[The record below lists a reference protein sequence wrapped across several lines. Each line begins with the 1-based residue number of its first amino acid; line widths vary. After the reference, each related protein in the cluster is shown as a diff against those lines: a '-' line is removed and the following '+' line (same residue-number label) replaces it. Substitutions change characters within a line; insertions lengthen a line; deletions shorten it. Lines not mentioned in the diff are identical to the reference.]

1 MSLLEK
7 ILPGSY
13 KGVNFLM
20 IAGTTT
26 GGPKVVKH
34 EYPNSNTQT
43 IETLGLKPRTYSV
56 TILIGGG
63 ENYLTNRDQL
73 LRILEDE
80 TLGKLVHPLY
90 GDIENV
96 IALPFTL
103 PEDFSSLG
111 EGRISVVFEVSEGT
125 GVPERTD
132 NTINTVEV
140 DHTAVLEDLNTSF
153 TEDYGIESTQPE
165 TYTDALDKGN
175 NLNTSLTNNVKAAQ
189 GATDKINEYT
199 GKLAEFSN
207 NITSLVNSPQAYVDD
222 TQELFNLIGGLYTS
236 IEDTVKVFEKFYSY
250 GDTDVS
256 LNTVTPSRVTRA
268 ANRTALNTTIQ
279 TMALSYSY
287 FYSAQLT
294 FGTVSDIDARAAAL
308 ETQFQ
313 KVPINETL
321 TTLRLDTQA
330 FFDAEKLTTQQII
343 TVNTNVTSARL
354 LAYKY
359 YGSSDLGAQIAE
371 LNTTFEPTFMS
382 GDVQIL
388 SA

>member
-63 ENYLTNRDQL
+63 DNYLVTRDQL

-80 TLGKLVHPLY
+80 TLGKLTHPLY

-96 IALPFTL
+96 IALPYTL
-103 PEDFSSLG
+103 TEGFDSLG

-132 NTINTVEV
+132 STINTVEV
-140 DHTAVLEDLNTSF
+140 DHNAVLEDLNASF

-165 TYTDALDKGN
+165 TYTDALDKGQE
-175 NLNTSLTNNVKAAQ
+175 LDTSLTNNVKAAQ

-199 GKLAEFSN
+199 GKLAEFSS
-207 NITSLVNSPQAYVDD
+207 NITSLVSDPQAYVDE
-222 TQELFNLIGGLYTS
+222 TQALFALIGGLYTS
-236 IEDTVKVFEKFYSY
+236 IEDTVKVLEKFFGY

-256 LNTVTPSRVTRA
+256 LNSATPSRVTRT

-294 FGTVSDIDARAAAL
+294 FDTVSDIDARAVAL
-308 ETQFQ
+308 EAQFQ
-313 KVPINETL
+313 KVPINEAL

-343 TVNTNVTSARL
+343 TVNTPVTSARL

-359 YGSSDLGAQIAE
+359 YGSSDPGAQIAE
-371 LNTTFEPTFMS
+371 LNATSEPTFMS